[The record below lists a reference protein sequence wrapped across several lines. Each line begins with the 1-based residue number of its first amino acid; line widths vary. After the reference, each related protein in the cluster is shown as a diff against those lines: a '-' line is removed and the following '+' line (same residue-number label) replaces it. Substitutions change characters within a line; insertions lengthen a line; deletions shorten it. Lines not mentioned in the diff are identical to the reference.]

1 MGDIKYVPS
10 DSGMMSLSSNL
21 TDLMKS
27 MDGIHE
33 QQETITKMLLDV
45 DGNLIRHIDNPSEE
59 MMLAAVKQNGMA
71 IQYIPS
77 TKQTEEIKMAAIK
90 NNPCCIEFVYEPT
103 LTMWEEA
110 VKFEYDEDDEN
121 IEKHPVHLIKDSN
134 IKETV
139 VRISL
144 YTSFID
150 SNPYA
155 FSYIIRDIS
164 SEKDKNIE
172 ALTWRHF
179 LMHHDYTSCII
190 CPDHVMDQIVDD
202 LINKN
207 PCVLNRLH
215 IKYWTLDR
223 AKKLLKE
230 HPSDIRNV
238 PHSIFPDEI
247 GELYRFASDNVKDG
261 YDIIGIVLSFQE
273 NNFKEEIFPDI
284 LESNNIFRLIN
295 KGLFN
300 FYNEFDKD
308 KATYII
314 NKFGF
319 DKLCKE
325 VVSEHVERIIR
336 VLPPLTRLKYKV
348 KLWKITKINSLKK
361 SANEGDVDGD
371 K

>member
-1 MGDIKYVPS
+1 MGDINYIPS
-10 DSGMMSLSSNL
+10 DSGMYALSSNL
-21 TDLMKS
+21 DDLMKS
-27 MDGIHE
+27 MDGIHK
-33 QQETITKMLLDV
+33 QQETITNMLLDV
-45 DGNLIRHIDNPSEE
+45 DGTLIRHIDNPSEE

-71 IQYIPS
+71 IQHILPM
-77 TKQTEEIKMAAIK
+77 KQTEEIKWAAIK
-90 NNPCCIEFVYEPT
+90 NNPYCIEFVYEPS

-164 SEKDKNIE
+164 SEKDKNVE
-172 ALTWRHF
+172 VLTWRHF
-179 LMHHDYTSCII
+179 LMHHDYTSCIK
-190 CPDHVMDQIVDD
+190 CPDDVMDQIVDD

-247 GELYRFASDNVKDG
+247 GELYRFASDNVKSG
-261 YDIIGIVLSFQE
+261 FDIIGIVCSFQSD
-273 NNFKEEIFPDI
+273 NFKETIFPDI
-284 LESNNIFRLIN
+284 LESKNIFFIIN

-308 KATYII
+308 KAMYII

-319 DKLCKE
+319 DTLCKE
-325 VVSEHVERIIR
+325 VEDVERIIR
-336 VLPPLTRLKYKV
+336 VLPPLTRLKYKL
-348 KLWKITKINSLKK
+348 KLWKSTKINSLKE
-361 SANEGDVDGD
+361 SANEGDGNGD

>member
-1 MGDIKYVPS
+1 MGDINYIPS
-10 DSGMMSLSSNL
+10 DSGMVALSSNL

-27 MDGIHE
+27 MDRIHK

-45 DGNLIRHIDNPSEE
+45 DGTLIRHIDNPSEE

-71 IQYIPS
+71 IQYILPM
-77 TKQTEEIKMAAIK
+77 KQTEEIKWTAIK
-90 NNPCCIEFVYEPT
+90 NNPYCLEFVYEPS

-110 VKFEYDEDDEN
+110 VKFEYDDDDEN
-121 IEKHPVHLIKDSN
+121 IEKHPVHLIKNSN

-155 FSYIIRDIS
+155 FPHIIKDIS

-172 ALTWRHF
+172 VLTWRHF
-179 LMHHDYTSCII
+179 LMHHDYTNCINL
-190 CPDHVMDQIVDD
+190 CPENVMDQIVDD

-207 PCVLNRLH
+207 PCVLKRLH
-215 IKYWTLDR
+215 IKYWTLER

-230 HPSDIRNV
+230 SPSDIRNV

-261 YDIIGIVLSFQE
+261 IDIIGIVLAFQSD
-273 NNFKEEIFPDI
+273 NFKEKIFPDI
-284 LESNNIFRLIN
+284 LESKNIFFIIN
-295 KGLFN
+295 KGLFS

-308 KATYII
+308 KAMYII

-319 DKLCKE
+319 DTLCKE
-325 VVSEHVERIIR
+325 VVSERVEGIIN
-336 VLPPLTRLKYKV
+336 VLPPLKYLKYKF
-348 KLWKITKINSLKK
+348 KLWKYLK
-361 SANEGDVDGD
+361 G
-371 K
+371 